1 MSCRH
6 ENFNANVSIGRL
18 TNKDGNADRFQAEIR
33 VNCIDCGEPFKFL
46 GLPTGLDLNSASV
59 SVDGFEAR
67 MAIGTD
73 ATVASILDEGCTG
86 FTVRRIV

>member
-1 MSCRH
+1 MNCKH
-6 ENFNANVSIGRL
+6 ENFQSNVSICRI
-18 TNKDGNADRFQAEIR
+18 TNNDGNADRFNAELR
-33 VNCIDCGEPFKFL
+33 VNCVDCGEPFKFL
-46 GLPTGLDLNSASV
+46 GLPTGLDLNGASV

-73 ATVASILDEGCTG
+73 ATVASILNDGCTG